1 MSNDGKFPPT
11 PSKKYINLAIVSR
24 GSKRRDLEDLRK
36 YTLHGRVDELLSG
49 KEKIEIGDILKPVK
63 GELMPVSLV
72 FIEGP
77 PGIGKSSLAWELC
90 RKWDR
95 TQYDLAVLLRLRK
108 RDVQAIKDI
117 PDLFPYR
124 YDKDLQSSVAKEVIE
139 KEGDRVLFILDGY
152 DEFPLHLRDE
162 GILID
167 LLSGE
172 VLPKSS
178 VVVTSR
184 PSATCDL
191 YMTCRP
197 LVQRHVEILGFT
209 DEQVKEY
216 ASSIFS
222 EPELLEDFLLYVSAS
237 KNPAINSLMYVPLNA
252 AIIVEIYRSNRKKGS
267 PIPQTM
273 TQLYT
278 QLCLTLFQR
287 HVSSTK
293 PDTDIVSFSD
303 LSSTDKKHLLKLA
316 QLAYSK
322 FEQQEVVFYSDSVSK
337 DMVHFGLLDSVPALH
352 GGGGV
357 SYNFLHLTVQEF
369 LAAYHVTRDPNGAGA
384 FHCYGEDPRWNMVW
398 RFVSGLTGF
407 QFFKDHTQSCAFVK
421 ADVQIEVFLMQCLF
435 EAQIQ
440 FNYAAAFPGK
450 IYVHI
455 DNSCSPLDMYAI
467 GYCLV
472 HSSARTSWQVQLQK
486 ATKNFNYYIWGLNS
500 NPNTDATIV
509 GLVLSDSHMP
519 FLDQYPA
526 RILQGIKYLNLLCL
540 VSPWLPEV
548 RKYHLPYS
556 LLANT
561 LTRFECSGNIP
572 DPLQLCNAVF
582 VSSSLKEI
590 DLSLPHFPPN
600 SFAHLETNTSITQL
614 EIEWTDKQ
622 IKSHGDLSMLLRILN
637 TNRTIERLTWKYL
650 KMTFP
655 QLDREQLHKIH
666 QALSSN
672 TVLKEFTLYRLR
684 FRPYTR
690 SVFDHFNLELW

>member
-1 MSNDGKFPPT
+1 M
-11 PSKKYINLAIVSR
+11 
-24 GSKRRDLEDLRK
+24 
-36 YTLHGRVDELLSG
+36 
-49 KEKIEIGDILKPVK
+49 
-63 GELMPVSLV
+63 
-72 FIEGP
+72 
-77 PGIGKSSLAWELC
+77 
-90 RKWDR
+90 
-95 TQYDLAVLLRLRK
+95 LLRLRK

-184 PSATCDL
+184 PSATRDL

-237 KNPAINSLMYVPLNA
+237 KNPAINSLMYVPLNV

-267 PIPQTM
+267 SIPQTM
-273 TQLYT
+273 TQLYI

-303 LSSTDKKHLLKLA
+303 LSSSDKKHLLKLA

-384 FHCYGEDPRWNMVW
+384 FHCYGEDPR
-398 RFVSGLTGF
+398 
-407 QFFKDHTQSCAFVK
+407 
-421 ADVQIEVFLMQCLF
+421 
-435 EAQIQ
+435 
-440 FNYAAAFPGK
+440 
-450 IYVHI
+450 
-455 DNSCSPLDMYAI
+455 
-467 GYCLV
+467 
-472 HSSARTSWQVQLQK
+472 
-486 ATKNFNYYIWGLNS
+486 
-500 NPNTDATIV
+500 
-509 GLVLSDSHMP
+509 
-519 FLDQYPA
+519 
-526 RILQGIKYLNLLCL
+526 
-540 VSPWLPEV
+540 
-548 RKYHLPYS
+548 
-556 LLANT
+556 
-561 LTRFECSGNIP
+561 
-572 DPLQLCNAVF
+572 
-582 VSSSLKEI
+582 
-590 DLSLPHFPPN
+590 
-600 SFAHLETNTSITQL
+600 
-614 EIEWTDKQ
+614 
-622 IKSHGDLSMLLRILN
+622 
-637 TNRTIERLTWKYL
+637 
-650 KMTFP
+650 
-655 QLDREQLHKIH
+655 
-666 QALSSN
+666 
-672 TVLKEFTLYRLR
+672 
-684 FRPYTR
+684 
-690 SVFDHFNLELW
+690 